1 MQNLKENYGILR
13 IGSYVYANHFV
24 CIRDNTKLAP
34 CYISLINTHWGKAMT
49 PLFDNHIS
57 YISER
62 PIVNY
67 KDIRSVPITQDEA
80 LYILE
85 KLLDKDNQE
94 IILKSQDSR
103 SISSRLPIEIPLF
116 TK

>member
-1 MQNLKENYGILR
+1 ML
-13 IGSYVYANHFV
+13 FV
-24 CIRDNTKLAP
+24 
-34 CYISLINTHWGKAMT
+34 
-49 PLFDNHIS
+49 
-57 YISER
+57 
-62 PIVNY
+62 
-67 KDIRSVPITQDEA
+67 A

-116 TK
+116 VK

>member
-1 MQNLKENYGILR
+1 MIKEIR
-13 IGSYVYANHFV
+13 IENHGDIEFFAQ
-24 CIRDNTKLAP
+24 IDNDNQE
-34 CYISLINTHWGKAMT
+34 INM
-49 PLFDNHIS
+49 
-57 YISER
+57 
-62 PIVNY
+62 VNY
-67 KDIRSVPITQDEA
+67 NGIGSVPITQDEA

>member
-1 MQNLKENYGILR
+1 MDIFLNKGNE
-13 IGSYVYANHFV
+13 FV
-24 CIRDNTKLAP
+24 FRA
-34 CYISLINTHWGKAMT
+34 
-49 PLFDNHIS
+49 
-57 YISER
+57 
-62 PIVNY
+62 
-67 KDIRSVPITQDEA
+67 DIRSVPITQDEA

-116 TK
+116 VK

>member
-1 MQNLKENYGILR
+1 M
-13 IGSYVYANHFV
+13 
-24 CIRDNTKLAP
+24 
-34 CYISLINTHWGKAMT
+34 
-49 PLFDNHIS
+49 
-57 YISER
+57 
-62 PIVNY
+62 VNY
-67 KDIRSVPITQDEA
+67 NGIGSVPITQDEA